1 MNAETN
7 DITSPGS
14 RMLFPAARRWID
26 SIMRGVTVE
35 DALARRV
42 DNFLALRIVAASM
55 VIYGHASTIAP
66 AVKGPDIFVRS
77 GWGIYSGDIAVDIF
91 FLISGFL
98 VTGSYIRQKN
108 LYAFAKARFLRVYPA
123 YVLNVVGLAL
133 VYGLLF
139 TSLPKAAYLQQ
150 ADVWNYIT
158 TNLKMSSSMAWSL
171 PGVFE
176 HGIRTSTINGSQWT
190 LPAEVRM
197 YVLLG
202 VMATLGLLT
211 SARVTTAVLGALL
224 VLGVLR
230 PELFPL
236 HQDWF
241 RLAAYF
247 SVGVLVYMH
256 RSRLH
261 VRLEWI
267 VALVLLAIL
276 TRHLAIYPMAFALAL
291 GGVVLGLAY
300 LTPPLRWL
308 ARFGDPSYG
317 VYLWGWPCQQ
327 AVAHLLPGAGVVL
340 HVSLA
345 LAIALGLGYASW
357 TVLEKQA
364 LRWK

>member
-1 MNAETN
+1 MKAQTN
-7 DITSPGS
+7 NIPTPGWS
-14 RMLFPAARRWID
+14 KRFAAIRRWFD
-26 SIMRGVTVE
+26 SVMQGVTVE

-42 DNFLALRIVAASM
+42 DNFLALRIVAASL
-55 VIYGHASTIAP
+55 VIYGHASAIAP
-66 AVKGPDIFVRS
+66 MVNGPDIFVRS

-98 VTGSYIRQKN
+98 VTGSYIRQKS

-123 YVLNVVGLAL
+123 FVLNVVALAV

-139 TSLPKAAYLQQ
+139 TSLPRLTYLHQGE
-150 ADVWNYIT
+150 VWNYIT
-158 TNLKMSSSMAWSL
+158 TNLKMSSNMAWNL

-176 HGIRTSTINGSQWT
+176 HGMKTATINGAQWT

-202 VMATLGLLT
+202 VMAALGLLT
-211 SARVTTAVLGALL
+211 STRVATVVLGALL
-224 VLGVLR
+224 VVGMLR
-230 PELFPL
+230 PDFFPL
-236 HQDWF
+236 HQDWV
-241 RLAAYF
+241 RLAGYF
-247 SVGVLVYMH
+247 VAGVLIYMH

-276 TRHLAIYPMAFALAL
+276 TRHLSIYPVTFALAL

-300 LTPPLRWL
+300 LTPPLLWL
-308 ARFGDPSYG
+308 GRFGDPSYG

-327 AVAHLLPGAGVVL
+327 VVAHLVPGAGLVL

-345 LAIALGLGYASW
+345 LSMALALGYASW

-364 LRWK
+364 LRLK